1 MELYSCGS
9 TEVLDSMDTRARDLV
24 RPIQSA
30 APDNEATR
38 PVPLC
43 DVLHAQ
49 LDLRRRQRED
59 GRVVVERVHPSELL
73 TCVCDA
79 PHPLLQLG
87 TEEYPRC
94 SECCKPVRGLATFWE
109 YFWVSFTHR
118 LAAAHSKSGSRHQ

>member
-49 LDLRRRQRED
+49 LDLRRRQRDD
-59 GRVVVERVHPSELL
+59 GRVVVEVVSPGELL

-79 PHPLLQLG
+79 PHPLLQIG

-94 SECCKPVRGLATFWE
+94 FECCRPVRGLATFWE